1 MRSSSFSKAPKS
13 GEKRPHDITTK
24 GGLTTLY
31 NMEVVQ
37 ADKVKRPLAGLLGNV
52 GVKHS
57 GVIVTTK
64 DGEQWLVHKGKGYG
78 DSSELQKTKKQKQ
91 KQEVNLK

>member
-13 GEKRPHDITTK
+13 GEKKPHDITTK

-37 ADKVKRPLAGLLGNV
+37 ADKVKRPLGLLGNV

-78 DSSELQKTKKQKQ
+78 DSSELQKTKQNK